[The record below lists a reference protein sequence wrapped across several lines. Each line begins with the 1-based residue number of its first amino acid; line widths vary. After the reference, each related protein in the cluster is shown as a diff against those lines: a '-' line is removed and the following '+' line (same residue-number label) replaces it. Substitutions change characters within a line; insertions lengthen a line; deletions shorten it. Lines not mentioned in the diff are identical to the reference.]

1 MFSRHLESHAR
12 DCRRR
17 DPLKPCNTLPTDR
30 DDLKARQ
37 LSDVPPEIKSNSSI
51 APAAVASNSSI
62 TTSEA
67 VSTIPTVTVSTSS
80 ETSTP
85 VVSQNAIVCMFFF
98 AVFVQYD
105 MFSVVIKFNNYPVCK
120 HNRPLRG
127 RYNTFCFTMILL
139 GCIEYQHCYTR
150 K

>member
-67 VSTIPTVTVSTSS
+67 VSTTPTVTVSTSS
-80 ETSTP
+80 KTSTP
-85 VVSQNAIVCMFFF
+85 VVSQNAIVCMFFLQLLFNMTRSASSLSSTTIPSASIIDPF
-98 AVFVQYD
+98 AVGTTLFV
-105 MFSVVIKFNNYPVCK
+105 
-120 HNRPLRG
+120 
-127 RYNTFCFTMILL
+127 LL
-139 GCIEYQHCYTR
+139 
-150 K
+150 